1 MKPHFFLFTAR
12 NGNVFFQG
20 FIVLTV
26 SISVNF
32 RYIYSTNVIC
42 GQGIVSKTS
51 REIFIFTKLPLLSR
65 MIVEAEVRR
74 SFLS

>member
-1 MKPHFFLFTAR
+1 MKPHFSSSQQEMET
-12 NGNVFFQG
+12 FFQG